1 MKKLLEKLGHSWI
14 ALGAILALS
23 VFFFF
28 LPISKNLEMDAYD
41 ARLKHLRGSKYTDKI
56 GIIAIDQTSL
66 DKLGSW
72 PWDRTRYVELISN
85 LRDNKPDL
93 LVFDIL
99 FQEPKQADKKFEE
112 AIKNAG
118 FDIILPYSFVP
129 VSQFEVRAA
138 PVVENLEK
146 ASTATG
152 FIDYIE
158 DPDKVV
164 RRVRLAMQHNGEIY
178 PSLDLVAFALI
189 NKVSP
194 DDIKYEK
201 EKIIVG
207 DIVIPTN
214 EGYVLYIDYYIP
226 KSKGMVQNLA
236 ARSFYKLYD
245 PKKITDLSG
254 VTLILG
260 AWAPGMRDDFHV
272 PAQPKMYGAKIHANV
287 INTMMTRGFIKK
299 PDNLVNV
306 GIVLLLILVYGL
318 LLSRVA
324 NVKILALVS
333 VGILIIFSAINFYFF
348 KAGIWLN
355 WVQPAFVIFS
365 GALVISALQ
374 FFRTRKL
381 FGQFVAKEVVD
392 QMVASDKHSK
402 MGGVEKE
409 VSILFSD
416 IRGYTDLSENMTP
429 TEVIDMLNE
438 YHAAMVKIFHK
449 YEGRVFDY
457 MGDAQMVVF
466 GAPIEREDHALLAC
480 KAALDMNDALDELR
494 EKWRVENR
502 EQFEIGIGVC
512 TGIVAIGIVG
522 AEGAKQYS
530 AIGDTTNVA
539 SRLQGQSKV
548 LNSTIIISPTT
559 YEYVKEDLETR
570 SLGEVSLKGK
580 IKPVE
585 VFTVMREKESTGQ
598 NRKKP

>member
-1 MKKLLEKLGHSWI
+1 MKKLLEKIGHSWI

-23 VFFFF
+23 FFFFF

-41 ARLKHLRGSKYTDKI
+41 ARLKYLRGSRYTDKI
-56 GIIAIDQTSL
+56 GIIAIDQSSL

-93 LVFDIL
+93 LIFDIL
-99 FQEPKQADKKFEE
+99 FQEPKQADKEFEK

-118 FDIILPYSFVP
+118 FEIILPYSFVP
-129 VSQFEVRAA
+129 VSQFEIRPA

-158 DPDKVV
+158 DSDKVV
-164 RRVRLAMQHNGEIY
+164 RRARLAIQHNGEIF
-178 PSLDLVAFALI
+178 PSLDLVAFALMK
-189 NKVSP
+189 KVST
-194 DDIKYEK
+194 DDIKYKK

-207 DIVIPTN
+207 DAVIPTD
-214 EGYVLYIDYYIP
+214 EDYVIFIDYYIP
-226 KSKGMVQNLA
+226 KGKGMVQNLA
-236 ARSFYKLYD
+236 AKSFYKFYD
-245 PKKITDLSG
+245 PKKIMDLSG
-254 VTLILG
+254 MTLILG
-260 AWAPGMRDDFHV
+260 AWAPGMRDDFQV
-272 PAQPKMYGAKIHANV
+272 PAQHKMYGVKIHANV

-306 GIVLLLILVYGL
+306 GIILLLILIYSL
-318 LLSRVA
+318 FLSRVA
-324 NVKILALVS
+324 NVKILVVVA
-333 VGILIIFSAINFYFF
+333 VGILIIFSAINFYLFRV
-348 KAGIWLN
+348 GIWLN
-355 WVQPAFVIFS
+355 WVQPTFVIFS
-365 GALVISALQ
+365 GTLVISALQ
-374 FFRTRKL
+374 FFRTKRL

-392 QMVASDKHSK
+392 RMVTSDEYSK

-416 IRGYTDLSENMTP
+416 IRGYTSLSENMTP

-466 GAPIEREDHALLAC
+466 GAPIEREDHSLLAC
-480 KAALDMNDALDELR
+480 KAALDMNDALDKLR
-494 EKWRVENR
+494 EKWRVESR
-502 EQFEIGIGVC
+502 EQFEVGIGVC

-522 AEGAKQYS
+522 AEGAKQYT

-559 YEYVKEDLETR
+559 YEYVKEYMETR
-570 SLGEVSLKGK
+570 PLGEVSLKGK
-580 IKPVE
+580 SKPVQ
-585 VFTVMREKESTGQ
+585 VFTVMREKESTG
-598 NRKKP
+598 